1 MALRAQQVGRGGDVF
16 RTYNHLMNNWIPA
29 PEYELEFAT
38 RSDIMNQINRIINQR
53 ARADQVMRM
62 AGNQHYKDI

>member
-1 MALRAQQVGRGGDVF
+1 M
-16 RTYNHLMNNWIPA
+16 I
-29 PEYELEFAT
+29 EFAT

-62 AGNQHYKDI
+62 AEPALQRYLDRIQNQ